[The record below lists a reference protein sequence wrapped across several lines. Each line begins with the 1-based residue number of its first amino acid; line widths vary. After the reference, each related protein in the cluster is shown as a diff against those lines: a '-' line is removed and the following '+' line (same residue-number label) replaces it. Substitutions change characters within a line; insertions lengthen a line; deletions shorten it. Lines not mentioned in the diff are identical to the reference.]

1 MKEMELKDLGSGI
14 QTQRLGL
21 KKFLFQTVK
30 MKVNKIKINIAHPK
44 MATFCAVNP
53 YFSKKIA
60 RIVWKYKKNY

>member
-1 MKEMELKDLGSGI
+1 
-14 QTQRLGL
+14 
-21 KKFLFQTVK
+21 